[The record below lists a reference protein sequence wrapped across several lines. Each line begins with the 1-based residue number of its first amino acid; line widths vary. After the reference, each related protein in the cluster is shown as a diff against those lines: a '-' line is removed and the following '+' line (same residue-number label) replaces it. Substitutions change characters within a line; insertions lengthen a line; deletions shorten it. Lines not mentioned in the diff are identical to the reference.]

1 MVNLLSAVV
10 VGGPSSVRLARTFV
24 GYTVD
29 MRSPIH
35 DYLDRVLQECRDDD
49 GGSVMTGN
57 RQLEAADPDLFGI
70 ALATVDGT
78 VYTAGDANHEFS
90 IQSISKAFTYALA
103 LRDGGL
109 DRVRNRVDTEPSG
122 EKFNEISLDPD
133 TGRPRNALINAGALA
148 VHDLVDGDDAG
159 HRAQRIADEMSRL
172 AGRDLEVDDTVYEA
186 ELEADDHNQALAYLL
201 RSAGQL
207 DNSPE
212 EVVDGYARQCAIRV
226 DCHDLAIMGA
236 VMANGGISTSSNEQL
251 IDGPINRHVLSV
263 MATCGMYNGSGSW
276 MSTVGIPAKSGV
288 AGAIIGVLPGQ
299 VGLAVFSPRLN
310 AQGNSVR
317 GVAVFERLSRDMEL
331 HMMHVV
337 PTGRSALR
345 SVEERD
351 GATVIELQGD
361 IRFAGAEIFAS
372 RVCEGFSTDEIVIDV
387 SQVRVI
393 DDAARRLI
401 TEVRE
406 RLAGDYTMT
415 VKDPEGLLECS
426 EEGTSGT

>member
-1 MVNLLSAVV
+1 MQ
-10 VGGPSSVRLARTFV
+10 
-24 GYTVD
+24 
-29 MRSPIH
+29 SPIH
-35 DYLDRVLQECRDDD
+35 DYLERVLRECRDDD

-57 RQLEAADPDLFGI
+57 RQLEGADPELFGI

-103 LRDGGL
+103 LRDVGL
-109 DRVRNRVDTEPSG
+109 ERVRERVDAEPSG
-122 EKFNEISLDPD
+122 EKFNEISLEED

-148 VHDLVDGDDAG
+148 VHDLVAGDDAE
-159 HRAQRIADEMSRL
+159 HRGRRIVEEMSRL
-172 AGRDLEVDDTVYEA
+172 AGRDLEVDEKVYEA

-207 DNSPE
+207 DCSPDD
-212 EVVDGYARQCAIRV
+212 VVDGYARQCAIRV
-226 DCHDLAIMGA
+226 DCKDLAIMGS
-236 VMANGGISTSSNEQL
+236 VMANGGLSTSSGEQVL
-251 IDGPINRHVLSV
+251 EGPINRHVLSV

-310 AQGNSVR
+310 QQGNSVR

-345 SVEERD
+345 SVDERD
-351 GATVIELQGD
+351 GATVIALQGD

-372 RVCEGFSTDEIVIDV
+372 RVCEGFSTDGVVIDL
-387 SQVRVI
+387 SQVRVM
-393 DDAARRLI
+393 DNAARRLI
-401 TEVRE
+401 REVRGRLSDDYTTTVTDPE
-406 RLAGDYTMT
+406 RL
-415 VKDPEGLLECS
+415 LETD
-426 EEGTSGT
+426 EESSG